1 MRRGNPLKNKRSV
14 RKRNRYY
21 INLNVKKSR
30 FGAKDFLKILFHGSI
45 ICLFLTSL
53 SFLGVMLY
61 EYVTTN
67 ESFNVKHIRIENN
80 ITVTKEEITDTIGLK
95 LGHNIFNLDLKVC
108 AQQLAKFPNIK
119 YVKITKCLPDS
130 IIIRVYERTPVFQ
143 IKKSCYFYVDEDG
156 VVLAKMSRHQD
167 RSLPIVNGL
176 DISVIGFGD
185 QLNGKKID
193 VALKTIRSVSNSP
206 VNKRLNIKYIDVSH
220 PDNVVLET
228 YSGSRIVL
236 GNNDFD
242 YRLEKLCKIYD
253 NINRKKILVAS
264 VDLRFENVPLT
275 FRN

>member
-1 MRRGNPLKNKRSV
+1 MRKTNPLKNN
-14 RKRNRYY
+14 KRNRYY

-30 FGAKDFLKILFHGSI
+30 FGVKGFLKILFHGSV
-45 ICLFLTSL
+45 ICIFLTGI

-80 ITVTKEEITDTIGLK
+80 ITVTKEEIKDTIGLK
-95 LGHNIFNLDLKVC
+95 LGRNIFNLNLKIC
-108 AQQLAKFPNIK
+108 AAQLAKFPNIK

-130 IIIRVYERTPVFQ
+130 ILIRVYERTPVFQ

-167 RSLPIVNGL
+167 RTLPIVNGL

-185 QLNGKKID
+185 KLDGQKIA
-193 VALKTIRSVSNSP
+193 VALKTIKSFSNSSAR
-206 VNKRLNIKYIDVSH
+206 KRLNLKSIDVSH
-220 PDNVVLET
+220 PDNVVLKT
-228 YSGSRIVL
+228 YLGNTIVL
-236 GNNDFD
+236 GNSDFD

-253 NINRKKILVAS
+253 HIKSKKILIAS
-264 VDLRFENVPLT
+264 IDLRFENVPLT